1 MNRPKNDYEYEI
13 INQILLAEL
22 CFDICKLVPIIDGLV
37 SHFFPYF
44 YNLNYSTGIIT
55 LNNLL
60 LSKNPNEISLLNFL
74 EKYENQFD
82 QKEKSKVTNFKQQIG
97 ELSQKLK
104 NILPFN
110 LRHKV
115 AAHRDEK
122 FRHYDFCC
130 AYLSPDY
137 LKEYFSLNISLKRI
151 FCDFSNFSFTDFPNS
166 RIIEQVKEI
175 LPVLDKRTVQ
185 SIR

>member
-1 MNRPKNDYEYEI
+1 MNGPKKDYEYEI

-22 CFDICKLVPIIDGLV
+22 CFDICKLVPIIDGLG
-37 SHFFPYF
+37 SHFFLYF
-44 YNLNYSTGIIT
+44 YNLNYSTGIIA

-60 LSKNPNEISLLNFL
+60 LSKNQNEISLLNFL
-74 EKYENQFD
+74 DKYEKQFD
-82 QKEKSKVTNFKQQIG
+82 QKEKPEVVNFRRQIE

-110 LRHKV
+110 LRNKV

-130 AYLSPDY
+130 AYLLPNY
-137 LKEYFSLNISLKRI
+137 LKEYSSLNISLKRI
-151 FCDFSNFSFTDFPNS
+151 FCNFSNFCFSEFPNG
-166 RIIEQVKEI
+166 RIVEQVKEI
-175 LPVLDKRTVQ
+175 LPILDK
-185 SIR
+185 